1 MVKVEGILADSLQQT
16 LVDLIALELQCKQA
30 HWNIKGDRFRS
41 LHLALDEV
49 VALVRTDLDEVA
61 ERLATIGGNPD
72 GRAETVARTK
82 SIGDIDSGDLAVDKT
97 YVLMAE
103 KIQAVCDKIRESL
116 DEVDEADPIS
126 GDLLIGVVGGLEQ
139 QAWFL
144 RAATE

>member
-1 MVKVEGILADSLQQT
+1 MVKAEGILSEALQQA

-49 VALVRTDLDEVA
+49 VALVRTNLDEVA
-61 ERLATIGGNPD
+61 ERIATIGGNPD
-72 GRAETVARTK
+72 GRASTVAKTTVLAQ
-82 SIGDIDSGDLAVDKT
+82 IDGGDLEVGKT
-97 YVLMAE
+97 YQLMAE
-103 KIQAVCDKIRESL
+103 KIQQVCDSMRANL

-126 GDLLIGVVGGLEQ
+126 GDLLIGIISGLEQ

-144 RAATE
+144 RAATA